1 MFVFQGGVKV
11 EKTEMKKRLQGWG
24 NAMERLGWKEEELKR
39 LQMFY
44 GAQKEIWS
52 SGAKEKRE
60 AELEKIRREYN
71 READRI
77 RREMVEILQQKADI
91 DRRIYR
97 LNMDE
102 EQFLRLRFEKGY
114 GFDYIGVKM
123 HLSRASLFRIQ
134 DRVLRKMM
142 QEED

>member
-1 MFVFQGGVKV
+1 M
-11 EKTEMKKRLQGWG
+11 EKTEMKKQLQDWG
-24 NAMERLGWKEEELKR
+24 KAMDWLCWKEEELKR
-39 LQMFY
+39 LQMLY

-52 SGAKEKRE
+52 GGAKEKRE

-77 RREMVEILQQKADI
+77 RREMVDILQKKADI
-91 DRRIYR
+91 DRKICR

-114 GFDYIGVKM
+114 GFDYIGMKM

-134 DRVLRKMM
+134 DRVLQKMM
-142 QEED
+142 QGED

>member
-1 MFVFQGGVKV
+1 M

>member
-1 MFVFQGGVKV
+1 M

-39 LQMFY
+39 VQMFY

>member
-1 MFVFQGGVKV
+1 M

-77 RREMVEILQQKADI
+77 RREMVEILQQKAYI
-91 DRRIYR
+91 DGRIYR

>member
-1 MFVFQGGVKV
+1 MD
-11 EKTEMKKRLQGWG
+11 KTEMKKHLQDWG
-24 NAMERLGWKEEELKR
+24 NAIERLGWKEEELKR

-44 GAQKEIWS
+44 GAQKEIWR

-77 RREMVEILQQKADI
+77 RREMVEILQQKAYI
-91 DRRIYR
+91 DGRIYR

>member
-1 MFVFQGGVKV
+1 MD
-11 EKTEMKKRLQGWG
+11 KTEMKKHLQDWG
-24 NAMERLGWKEEELKR
+24 NAIERLGWKEEELKR

-44 GAQKEIWS
+44 GALKEIWR

-77 RREMVEILQQKADI
+77 RREMVEILQQKAYI
-91 DRRIYR
+91 DGRIYR